1 MINKLEKKILDSLNT
16 GINKLFVTEW
26 SKQIGCCR
34 PVIYKYLKRL
44 ASKGYI
50 KPHWTESIAGGTRGD
65 KVWITVIE
73 KIKA

>member
-1 MINKLEKKILDSLNT
+1 MINKLEQKILNSLNM

-26 SKQIGCCR
+26 AEQLGCCR

-44 ASKGYI
+44 AEKSYI
-50 KPHWTESIAGGTRGD
+50 KPHWTESISGGTRGD
-65 KVWITVIE
+65 KVCITVIE